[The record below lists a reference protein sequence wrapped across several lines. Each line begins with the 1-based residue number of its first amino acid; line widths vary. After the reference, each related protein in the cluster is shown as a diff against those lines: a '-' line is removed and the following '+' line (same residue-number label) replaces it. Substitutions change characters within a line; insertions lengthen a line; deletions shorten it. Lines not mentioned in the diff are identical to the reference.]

1 MANYKSARGNYKNTF
16 TFTIKQAADLI
27 VNNSTTLVDSDLV
40 TPALKAGKSYKI
52 WHYLVIFSQTNADAN
67 IAWDGDVTAG
77 FRSLSQS
84 KMSDTQTT
92 SALTTLLAFVTSAAD
107 QLYMSYTSIINVT
120 SNTNPITLQFAQATA
135 QASSTALRA
144 GSYIVVQQF

>member
-1 MANYKSARGNYKNTF
+1 MNYKTTSGNYRGAAKF
-16 TFTIKQAADLI
+16 SIKQKADLI
-27 VNNSTTLVDSDLV
+27 VNNSTTLVDSDLR
-40 TPALKAGKSYKI
+40 TPPLLAGKSYKI
-52 WHYLVIFSQTNADAN
+52 WIYLVIFSQTNADAN
-67 IAWDGDVTAG
+67 IAWNGDVTAG
-77 FRSLSQS
+77 FRTLSQS

-120 SNTNPITLQFAQATA
+120 SNTSSITLQFAQATA

-144 GSYIVVQQF
+144 GSYIEIQEI